1 MLLVYFIGSCGT
13 CWVIFGGDIEAL
25 LAFSLNWGDALFLA
39 GCISMV
45 FFSISLKL
53 LYRGDEL
60 LVIVFCTLLCGAG
73 WMLLALLILDQPLN
87 WGLLDVDLWLHM
99 GYLSIFT
106 TLAST
111 FIIQKTTLVLGPVKV
126 MAYIYLSPAFVA
138 FIMLFIEGKSIDYI
152 IFPGMFLSLIATMVL
167 QLQDRHKAIH

>member
-1 MLLVYFIGSCGT
+1 
-13 CWVIFGGDIEAL
+13 
-25 LAFSLNWGDALFLA
+25 
-39 GCISMV
+39 
-45 FFSISLKL
+45 
-53 LYRGDEL
+53 
-60 LVIVFCTLLCGAG
+60 
-73 WMLLALLILDQPLN
+73 
-87 WGLLDVDLWLHM
+87 M

-152 IFPGMFLSLIATMVL
+152 IFPGMFLSLIATRVL
-167 QLQDRHKAIH
+167 QFQDRHKAIH